1 MLKENSF
8 KENDMVAMRLNG
20 GEEIIGKFVKQD
32 ESTITL
38 ARPLALAMTQNGIAM
53 TPHMI
58 MAEPTGSLPYNKSLI
73 ITMTVANKAAV
84 DNYIKSTTG
93 IQPAKAVPNIQV

>member
-8 KENDMVAMRLNG
+8 KENDMIAMRLNG

-32 ESTITL
+32 EQTITL

-53 TPHMI
+53 TPHLI
-58 MAEPTGSLPYNKSLI
+58 MAEPTCSLPYNKSLI
-73 ITMTVANKAAV
+73 ITESHV
-84 DNYIKSTTG
+84 DPDFGAQTKSKCFLTLLLN
-93 IQPAKAVPNIQV
+93 VLL

>member
-1 MLKENSF
+1 
-8 KENDMVAMRLNG
+8 MVAMRLNG

>member
-1 MLKENSF
+1 MLKENNF

-38 ARPLALAMTQNGIAM
+38 ARPLARRC
-53 TPHMI
+53 
-58 MAEPTGSLPYNKSLI
+58 
-73 ITMTVANKAAV
+73 
-84 DNYIKSTTG
+84 
-93 IQPAKAVPNIQV
+93 

>member
-1 MLKENSF
+1 MLKENNF

-53 TPHMI
+53 TDYGR
-58 MAEPTGSLPYNKSLI
+58 AYW
-73 ITMTVANKAAV
+73 
-84 DNYIKSTTG
+84 
-93 IQPAKAVPNIQV
+93 

>member
-8 KENDMVAMRLNG
+8 KENDMIAMRLNG

-32 ESTITL
+32 EQTITL

-53 TPHMI
+53 TPHLI
-58 MAEPTGSLPYNKSLI
+58 MAEPTCSLPYNKSLI

-93 IQPAKAVPNIQV
+93 IQPAKAVPSIKL

>member
-8 KENDMVAMRLNG
+8 KENDMIAMRLNG

-32 ESTITL
+32 DSTITI

-53 TPHMI
+53 TPHLI
-58 MAEPTGSLPYNKSLI
+58 MADPTAKLDYNKALI

-93 IQPAKAVPNIQV
+93 IQPAKAVPTIQV